1 MFFENIF
8 QEIAFLLLVSSI
20 VGALVLWIK
29 QPLILA
35 YITVGIIIG
44 PSLLGIVKSNDEIDF
59 LAKIGISVLLFVVG
73 LKLDLKLI
81 KTMGKIALATGFG
94 QVLFTSIFG
103 YLICIA
109 LGFSQITSI
118 YIAVALTFSSTI
130 IIVKLLSDKREIDSL
145 HGRIAVGFLI
155 VQDILVVIAMIILT
169 TFSLQGASDSFL
181 REILNLSLKGGFFL
195 ISVAIL
201 MKYLLPRLL
210 HFLARSR
217 ELLVLFSIS
226 WAVFLAVTGEILGF
240 SKEIG
245 AFVAGVS
252 LASTPYRE
260 AIVTRLI
267 NLRDFLLLF
276 FFIDLGAKLNIHQ
289 LGSQITPAVIL
300 SLFVLIGNPLI
311 VMIIMGIMGYSKRTG
326 FLAGLTVAQISEFSL
341 ILGALGV
348 SLGHINEEALGVITM
363 VGILTIGLSSY
374 MILYSHSIYKI
385 ISPYL
390 RIFEKKN
397 IPKVGKSENIEKA
410 LSADFII
417 FGMGRY
423 GSSLARN
430 LRDRGYKIFG
440 FDFDPEAVS
449 LLSKDGF
456 NVCYGDAEDP
466 ECLVSM
472 SLSDKTW
479 VISAIPNL
487 EVNMSLLSVLKE
499 RGYGGKKAFIA
510 YSEEDAEGLK
520 KAGADLVLFP
530 FVDAAERAVEKILL
544 DFETKSHE
552 FKSH

>member
-35 YITVGIIIG
+35 YITVGIILG
-44 PSLLGIVKSNDEIDF
+44 PSVFEVVKSNDEIDF

-81 KTMGKIALATGFG
+81 KTMGKVALATGLG
-94 QVLFTSIFG
+94 QVIFTSLFG

-109 LGFSQITSI
+109 LGFSHITSI
-118 YIAVALTFSSTI
+118 YISVALTFSSTI

-145 HGRIAVGFLI
+145 HGRIAIGFLI
-155 VQDILVVIAMIILT
+155 VQDILVVIAMIVLT
-169 TFSLQGASDSFL
+169 TFSLQVSSDSFL
-181 REILNLSLKGGFFL
+181 TEIAKLLLKGFLFLASVGVLMRFF
-195 ISVAIL
+195 
-201 MKYLLPRLL
+201 LPRLI

-226 WAVFLAVTGEILGF
+226 WAVFLAVIGEILGF

-276 FFIDLGAKLNIHQ
+276 FFIDLGAQLNIGK
-289 LGSQITPAVIL
+289 LGAQVTPALIL
-300 SLFVLIGNPLI
+300 SVFVLIGNPLI
-311 VMIIMGIMGYSKRTG
+311 VMTIMGFMGYSKRTG

-348 SLGHINEEALGVITM
+348 SLGHINEEALGIITM
-363 VGILTIGLSSY
+363 VGIVTIGLSSY
-374 MILYSHSIYKI
+374 MILYSHSLYRKV
-385 ISPYL
+385 SPYL
-390 RIFEKKN
+390 GIFER
-397 IPKVGKSENIEKA
+397 KSLCKEKEFKNIEKA

-423 GSSLARN
+423 GSNLARN

-440 FDFDPEAVS
+440 FDFDPEAVN
-449 LLSKDGF
+449 LLSKEGF

-472 SLSDKTW
+472 ALSDKTW
-479 VISAIPNL
+479 VISAIPNR
-487 EVNMSLLSVLKE
+487 EVNMALLNILKE
-499 RGYGGKKAFIA
+499 RGFGGKKAFIA
-510 YSEEDAEGLK
+510 HSEEDAERLR
-520 KAGADLVLFP
+520 KAGAELVLFP
-530 FVDAAERAVEKILL
+530 FIDAAERAVEKILS
-544 DFETKSHE
+544 DFK
-552 FKSH
+552 

>member
-8 QEIAFLLLVSSI
+8 QEIAFLLLISSI

-81 KTMGKIALATGFG
+81 KTMGKVALATGLG
-94 QVLFTSIFG
+94 QVIFTSFFG
-103 YLICIA
+103 YLICLA
-109 LGFSQITSI
+109 LGFSHITSI

-145 HGRIAVGFLI
+145 HGRIAIGFLI
-155 VQDILVVIAMIILT
+155 VQDILVVIAMIVLT
-169 TFSLQGASDSFL
+169 TFSIQVSSDSFL
-181 REILNLSLKGGFFL
+181 KEILNLSLKGFVFL
-195 ISVAIL
+195 ASIGLL
-201 MKYLLPRLL
+201 MKYFLPKLL

-226 WAVFLAVTGEILGF
+226 WAVFLAVIGEILGF

-260 AIVTRLI
+260 AIVTRLV

-276 FFIDLGAKLNIHQ
+276 FFIDLGSKLNLQQ
-289 LGSQITPAVIL
+289 LGFQITPALIL

-311 VMIIMGIMGYSKRTG
+311 VMIIMGVMGYSKRTG
-326 FLAGLTVAQISEFSL
+326 FLSGLTVAQISEFSL

-348 SLGHINEEALGVITM
+348 NLGHINEEALGVITM
-363 VGILTIGLSSY
+363 VGIVTIGLSSY
-374 MILYSHSIYKI
+374 MILYSHHLYKK

-390 RIFEKKN
+390 AIFEKKSLC
-397 IPKVGKSENIEKA
+397 KERKSENIEKA
-410 LSADFII
+410 LTADFII

-430 LRDRGYKIFG
+430 LKDRGYKIFG

-449 LLSKDGF
+449 LLSKEGF

-472 SLSDKTW
+472 TLSDKAW
-479 VISAIPNL
+479 VISAIPNM
-487 EVNMSLLSVLKE
+487 EVNMALLNVLKE
-499 RGYGGKKAFIA
+499 RGFRGKRAFIA
-510 YSEEDAEGLK
+510 HSEEDAEELK

-530 FVDAAERAVEKILL
+530 FTDAAERAVERIL
-544 DFETKSHE
+544 FE
-552 FKSH
+552 FK

>member
-1 MFFENIF
+1 MLFENIF
-8 QEIAFLLLVSSI
+8 QEIAFLLIISSI

-35 YITVGIIIG
+35 YIAVGIIVG
-44 PSLLGIVKSNDEIDF
+44 PSILGIVKSNDEIDF
-59 LAKIGISVLLFVVG
+59 LAKIGISILLFVVG

-81 KTMGKIALATGFG
+81 KTMGKVALATGLG
-94 QVLFTSIFG
+94 QVIFTSLFG
-103 YLICIA
+103 YIICIA
-109 LGFSQITSI
+109 LGFSKITSI

-169 TFSLQGASDSFL
+169 TFSLQGASGSFL
-181 REILNLSLKGGFFL
+181 EEILNLSLKGVLFL

-201 MKYLLPRLL
+201 MRYLLPNLL
-210 HFLARSR
+210 HFLARSK
-217 ELLVLFSIS
+217 ELLILFSIS

-260 AIVTRLI
+260 AIVTRLV

-300 SLFVLIGNPLI
+300 SIFVLIGNPLI

-348 SLGHINEEALGVITM
+348 SLGHINEESLGLITM
-363 VGILTIGLSSY
+363 VGILTIGISSY
-374 MILYSHSIYKI
+374 MILYSHNIYKI
-385 ISPYL
+385 ISPYIG
-390 RIFEKKN
+390 IFEKES
-397 IPKVGKSENIEKA
+397 ICREVKSENIGRT
-410 LSADFII
+410 LSSDFII

-423 GSSLARN
+423 GSSLAKN
-430 LRDRGYKIFG
+430 LRDQGYKIFG
-440 FDFDPEAVS
+440 FDFNPEAVS
-449 LLSKDGF
+449 LLSKEGF
-456 NVCYGDAEDP
+456 NICYGDAEDP

-472 SLSDKTW
+472 SLSEKTW

-487 EVNMSLLSVLKE
+487 EVNMALLNVLKE
-499 RGYGGKKAFIA
+499 RGFSGKKAFIA
-510 YSEEDAEGLK
+510 HSEEDAEELK

-530 FVDAAERAVEKILL
+530 FMDAAERAVEKILERL
-544 DFETKSHE
+544 
-552 FKSH
+552 

>member
-20 VGALVLWIK
+20 VGAFVLWIK

-35 YITVGIIIG
+35 YITVGVILG
-44 PSLLGIVKSNDEIDF
+44 PSVFEVVKSNDEIDF

-81 KTMGKIALATGFG
+81 KTMGKVSLATGLG
-94 QVLFTSIFG
+94 QVIFTSLFG
-103 YLICIA
+103 YLICMA
-109 LGFSQITSI
+109 LGFSHITSI

-145 HGRIAVGFLI
+145 HGRIAIGFLI
-155 VQDILVVIAMIILT
+155 VQDILVVIAMIVLT
-169 TFSLQGASDSFL
+169 TFSLQVSSDSFL
-181 REILNLSLKGGFFL
+181 TEIAKLLLKGLFFL
-195 ISVAIL
+195 ASVGVL
-201 MKYLLPRLL
+201 MRFFLPRLL

-226 WAVFLAVTGEILGF
+226 WAVFLAVIGEILGF

-260 AIVTRLI
+260 AIVTRLV

-276 FFIDLGAKLNIHQ
+276 FFIDLGAKLNIGE
-289 LGSQITPAVIL
+289 LGAQVTPALIL
-300 SLFVLIGNPLI
+300 SVFVLIGNPLI
-311 VMIIMGIMGYSKRTG
+311 VMTIMGFMGYSKRTG

-348 SLGHINEEALGVITM
+348 SLGHINEEALGIITM
-363 VGILTIGLSSY
+363 VGIVTIGLSSY
-374 MILYSHSIYKI
+374 MILYSHSLYRKV
-385 ISPYL
+385 SPYL
-390 RIFEKKN
+390 GIFER
-397 IPKVGKSENIEKA
+397 KSLCKEKEFKNIEKA

-440 FDFDPEAVS
+440 FDFDPEAVN
-449 LLSKDGF
+449 LLSKEGF

-466 ECLVSM
+466 ECLLSM
-472 SLSDKTW
+472 ALSEKVW
-479 VISAIPNL
+479 VISTIPNR
-487 EVNMSLLSVLKE
+487 EVNMALLNILKE
-499 RGYGGKKAFIA
+499 RGFRGKKAFIA
-510 YSEEDAEGLK
+510 HSEEDAETLR
-520 KAGADLVLFP
+520 KAGAELVLLP
-530 FVDAAERAVEKILL
+530 FIDAAERAVEKFQGIL
-544 DFETKSHE
+544 
-552 FKSH
+552 